1 MALFSF
7 NSADHAA
14 PRAQYD
20 ILPRGWYRAILI
32 ESGAAAT
39 GAGGQRLTFVAQITA
54 PEWAKGRKV
63 FMGFNVAHPTSEEAV
78 RIGNEQLSGL
88 SIAVGVPSWGN
99 TEQLHNKEFFIRLK
113 VRKGGVNE
121 RTKEEYDDS
130 NEPQGFDNLANF
142 HDMAKQPAQAGT
154 AAAPAAAFPVASPV
168 VAAPGVPAGLPAA
181 ASFPGAVA
189 GAPAVAAPGVAAP
202 AVIAPAVA
210 AAPAVPSVV
219 ATAPAQPWEQPQ
231 AVAAQALTP
240 VTQAPAAVVAPAV
253 QTAAVVAP
261 VVAPVVSAAAEV
273 AAPVV
278 ANPFEGWAV
287 EQLNAWVAQNPAH
300 PLAAQA
306 SAQAAAS
313 QPVVAPVVAPVAA
326 PTVAAQ
332 PDWAQQSVAVQP
344 QAAAASAAVA
354 PVTEA
359 PHPAQAQL
367 PPWQQPAATPQ
378 A

>member
-39 GAGGQRLTFVAQITA
+39 SAGGQRLTFVAQITA

-63 FMGFNVAHPTSEEAV
+63 YMGFNVAHPTSEEAV

-121 RTKEEYDDS
+121 QTKEEYDDS

-154 AAAPAAAFPVASPV
+154 AAAPAAAFPVAAPV
-168 VAAPGVPAGLPAA
+168 VAAPGAAPGLPAA
-181 ASFPGAVA
+181 ASFPGAAA

-202 AVIAPAVA
+202 AIVAPAVA
-210 AAPAVPSVV
+210 AAPVTPSVV
-219 ATAPAQPWEQPQ
+219 QTAPVQPWEQPQ
-231 AVAAQALTP
+231 AAAAANVTP
-240 VTQAPAAVVAPAV
+240 VTQAPAAVAPVVA
-253 QTAAVVAP
+253 QVVAP
-261 VVAPVVSAAAEV
+261 VVAPVVEAAA
-273 AAPVV
+273 PV
-278 ANPFEGWAV
+278 ANPFEGWTV
-287 EQLNAWVAQNPAH
+287 EQLNAWVSQNPTH

-306 SAQAAAS
+306 SAQAASS
-313 QPVVAPVVAPVAA
+313 QPVAAPVVAPVVAT
-326 PTVAAQ
+326 TVAPQ

-344 QAAAASAAVA
+344 QAAAATAAVA